1 MPYSSYSGSVTPKGA
16 GFNYKKEETEL
27 DWIPSLDRE
36 NDNGGGFEGTGGRYQ
51 HGIGYERETSG
62 GAGTKGKLSEEKRAS
77 RMKKL
82 ERRFGVEESQP
93 QAGSGE
99 KRSMKDVMRAMNEEK
114 QRERKREEERS
125 GVDEKGR
132 LVVVG
137 RRKRNAMRWFQ
148 GLGDIGVGLGSI
160 GAALV
165 SSSRLT
171 A

>member
-1 MPYSSYSGSVTPKGA
+1 
-16 GFNYKKEETEL
+16 
-27 DWIPSLDRE
+27 
-36 NDNGGGFEGTGGRYQ
+36 
-51 HGIGYERETSG
+51 
-62 GAGTKGKLSEEKRAS
+62 
-77 RMKKL
+77 
-82 ERRFGVEESQP
+82 
-93 QAGSGE
+93 
-99 KRSMKDVMRAMNEEK
+99 MKDVMRAMKEEK
-114 QRERKREEERS
+114 QRERQREEEQS